1 MCVLEHGPTPR
12 HLLFCRVLWCHPPT
26 SPLCFHTSLN
36 HGTAAP
42 FVGSC
47 ACMHAVPNGRYFKVE
62 FCLYLHLF
70 KESLVDS
77 CTLQKDCKDHSAA
90 RLERQLQCWS
100 SENLPSPLPCKKK
113 NSLFISNAYFKQSLH
128 GAFTM
133 ITWIPVGQTCP
144 CCCRT
149 TKLVKCRWEKTSLP
163 SISAKLLQLHRKKK
177 IWNMLKS
184 VQRFIIRLKVWPKL
198 KEN

>member
-1 MCVLEHGPTPR
+1 MSPQDSQHYFWCLRARVTEAVAIERWMMMRRRRVCAYTYVSVHVCVLMCVLEHGPTPR

-70 KESLVDS
+70 KEFFVDS
-77 CTLQKDCKDHSAA
+77 YTLQKDCKDHSAA
-90 RLERQLQCWS
+90 WLESADPLRIC
-100 SENLPSPLPCKKK
+100 LPLYHEKKK
-113 NSLFISNAYFKQSLH
+113 SLH
-128 GAFTM
+128 
-133 ITWIPVGQTCP
+133 
-144 CCCRT
+144 
-149 TKLVKCRWEKTSLP
+149 K
-163 SISAKLLQLHRKKK
+163 
-177 IWNMLKS
+177 
-184 VQRFIIRLKVWPKL
+184 
-198 KEN
+198 